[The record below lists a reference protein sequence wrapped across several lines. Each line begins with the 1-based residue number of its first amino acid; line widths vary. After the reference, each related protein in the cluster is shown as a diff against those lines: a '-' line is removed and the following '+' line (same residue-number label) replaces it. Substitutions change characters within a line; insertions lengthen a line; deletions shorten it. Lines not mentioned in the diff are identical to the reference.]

1 MQPVDFISEV
11 QNAFGAFGYSVLQRR
26 FNGSIERMTLLFLRG
41 TDGMTASCVILPANV
56 VRGAF

>member
-11 QNAFGAFGYSVLQRR
+11 QNAVGAFGYSVLQRR
-26 FNGSIERMTLLFLRG
+26 FGRGVERMTLLFLRG
-41 TDGMTASCVILPANV
+41 ADGVAASVVILPADV

>member
-1 MQPVDFISEV
+1 LLS
-11 QNAFGAFGYSVLQRR
+11 AGYSVLQRR
-26 FNGSIERMTLLFLRG
+26 FNGSIERMTLLFPRG